1 MEYTFRRATAQDVDG
16 IMEIIRDRIEWM
28 DREGLYQWNKTN
40 YMQRYPREYFL
51 EGINRGEFYL
61 AISPEQEVSGV
72 IAMLTVDPRWENDEL
87 KDCYYLH
94 HLAAKPQ
101 AKGAGRALL
110 NFCEELSRKEGKECI
125 RLDCQY
131 PGLRFVPLHPPL
143 AFGSV
148 LVWKIWV
155 RVCVLRL
162 VPCTA
167 P

>member
-28 DREGLYQWNKTN
+28 DQEGLHQWNKTN

-61 AISPEQEVSGV
+61 AISPEQEVSGA

-125 RLDCQY
+125 RLDCQKGNDKLNDFY
-131 PGLRFVPLHPPL
+131 ASMGYEFVGPMVEDDYEGIKREKTL
-143 AFGSV
+143 
-148 LVWKIWV
+148 K
-155 RVCVLRL
+155 
-162 VPCTA
+162 
-167 P
+167 